1 MDHIFNNVDETRRN
15 KIINNGLDEFSAHG
29 FKRSSLNKI
38 LHSSDIS
45 KGFFYHYFKNK
56 EDFYNYLT
64 NFGIDI
70 ILNKMNNTKL
80 LEDRDFIR
88 RLQSAAL
95 IKNEVVSKYPKLM
108 SFFTVVYTENS
119 EEKIKEITQKLASNY
134 SERVLNEN
142 IDYSLFR
149 DDIPIE
155 ASKKVIS
162 RYLAQLAN
170 ELEPMLNQMNY
181 QELSN
186 YYTNEL
192 EVLKQTVYKKGE

>member
-1 MDHIFNNVDETRRN
+1 MEHIFNNVELKKRN
-15 KIINNGLDEFSAHG
+15 KIINKGLNEFSAHG
-29 FKRSSLNKI
+29 FRRSSLNKI
-38 LHSSDIS
+38 LSSSEVS

-70 ILNKMNNTKL
+70 ILTKMNNTQL

-88 RLQSAAL
+88 RLQSAAM
-95 IKNEVVSKYPKLM
+95 IKNEIVMKYPNLM
-108 SFFTVVYTENS
+108 PFFTVVYTENS
-119 EEKIKEITQKLASNY
+119 QEKIKEITQKLASDY
-134 SERVLNEN
+134 SERVLTEN

-149 DDIPIE
+149 EDIPIE
-155 ASKKVIS
+155 ASKKVVA
-162 RYLAQLAN
+162 RYLAQLAS
-170 ELEPMLNQMNY
+170 EMEPMLKTISF
-181 QELSN
+181 QEISK